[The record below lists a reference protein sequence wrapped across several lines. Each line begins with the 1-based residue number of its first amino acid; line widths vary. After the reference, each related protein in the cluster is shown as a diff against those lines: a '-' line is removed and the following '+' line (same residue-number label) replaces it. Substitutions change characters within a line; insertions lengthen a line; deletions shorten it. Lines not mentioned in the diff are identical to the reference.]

1 MLFRSEKEKEKAEK
15 ERERAAL
22 KERDNRVLM
31 QMNLLASSISPQDDF
46 VSDSENEDPD
56 IEYNNLADNFN
67 DEDLV
72 PRCTNILQVPSG
84 SHVGGKGPTNCSGPK
99 DTPSFSFGGLIQGEG
114 EPMTQPAFTDHTHKS
129 QPPRPSFGSKR
140 PRVNHLYTNRSD
152 MQGLEAMTQPTLT
165 DHTHKNQPPRPSFGG
180 KRPRIN
186 NLYTN
191 QSDIQG
197 HEPLSQLMITGHTH
211 NKQHLRP
218 SFGGKRPRL
227 NNRQS
232 ETPASN
238 CYKCEEHLATIRRQQ
253 EEIAQ
258 LKAQGICE

>member
-1 MLFRSEKEKEKAEK
+1 
-15 ERERAAL
+15 
-22 KERDNRVLM
+22 
-31 QMNLLASSISPQDDF
+31 MNLLASRMTSYGIPKMKIQISN
-46 VSDSENEDPD
+46 V
-56 IEYNNLADNFN
+56 
-67 DEDLV
+67 
-72 PRCTNILQVPSG
+72 TILLTTLMMKILCHAAQMFSTSLPGVTL
-84 SHVGGKGPTNCSGPK
+84 GGKGPTNWSGPK
-99 DTPSFSFGGLIQGEG
+99 GTPSFSFGGLIQDEG
-114 EPMTQPAFTDHTHKS
+114 EPTTQPAFTDHTHKS

-140 PRVNHLYTNRSD
+140 PRVNNLYTNRSD

-165 DHTHKNQPPRPSFGG
+165 DHTHKNQPPRPSFAG

-191 QSDIQG
+191 QSDTQG

-211 NKQHLRP
+211 NKQHPQP

-227 NNRQS
+227 NNSQS

-258 LKAQGICE
+258 LRAQGICE